1 MSKQQS
7 NEANH
12 PQNFNI
18 IPSIDEFVKIII

>member
-7 NEANH
+7 NEANQ

-18 IPSIDEFVKIII
+18 MPSMDEFVKIFL